1 MKSLVE
7 MRGGGYNELKVTMR
21 IFSIRIFLKWAV
33 LTNIF
38 LIMSSSNLKAG
49 YLRKELDYL
58 QSILYKDFDIAKFLI
73 CFDIGHVICSSHT
86 IFHNYYQRFKSFPLL
101 CFLQLDG
108 QCGKE
113 GLALWE
119 VPVAAA
125 PSVTCPALRFTLL
138 CLRTVSSF

>member
-73 CFDIGHVICSSHT
+73 CFDIGHVICFSHT
-86 IFHNYYQRFKSFPLL
+86 IFHNYY
-101 CFLQLDG
+101 
-108 QCGKE
+108 
-113 GLALWE
+113 
-119 VPVAAA
+119 
-125 PSVTCPALRFTLL
+125 
-138 CLRTVSSF
+138 